1 MRHASLLGLGVV
13 LFLSGQALT
22 AGNRCCSAGI
32 CELDGHHAFKGECDD
47 ALWSKVYNPKRL
59 EIHRCVA
66 VTGTFVDATA
76 GRAKDGCRHE
86 ADGDSHCWLKLGP
99 GQEQFINAENI
110 KNQDGNLVFE
120 PMCQWRV
127 TQKDAMQVCKNWKQA
142 IALPVIGSRVRI
154 TGVFVTDTQHGHNEL
169 HPISHIE
176 VLK

>member
-1 MRHASLLGLGVV
+1 MLRNRNLLGCGVLLV
-13 LFLSGQALT
+13 LAVAVT
-22 AGNRCCSAGI
+22 ASSQRRFN
-32 CELDGHHAFKGECDD
+32 GECDD
-47 ALWSKVYNPKRL
+47 ALWDHVYNHQRL

-66 VTGTFVDATA
+66 VTGTFVDATR

-127 TQKDAMQVCKNWKQA
+127 TQKDAMAVCKGWKQ
-142 IALPVIGSRVRI
+142 
-154 TGVFVTDTQHGHNEL
+154 D
-169 HPISHIE
+169 
-176 VLK
+176 